1 MRFKGGHHRSYAVGV
16 DLSQYIAPVADF
28 PIPGVAFK
36 DITPLLADP
45 DAFAASVDGLAA
57 AVEGIAVDR
66 IAAFDARGFL
76 WAAPLAYRLRLP
88 LVPIRKAGKLP
99 RTRLTESYQGEYG
112 VETVEVHDDA
122 VKPGESVLLVDDV
135 IATGGS
141 MLAGC
146 RLVER
151 LGGTVA
157 ACAAVIEFTGLGA
170 PAALEKYRTVSL
182 ITY

>member
-1 MRFKGGHHRSYAVGV
+1 MRFKTAGERSYAVGV

-57 AVEGIAVDR
+57 AVDGIPVDR

-88 LVPIRKAGKLP
+88 LVPIRKSGKLP

-112 VETVEVHDDA
+112 VETVEMHEDA
-122 VKPGESVLLVDDV
+122 VRAGESVLLVDDV

-151 LGGTVA
+151 LGASVA

-170 PAALEKYRTVSL
+170 PAALEKYKVASL
-182 ITY
+182 IRY

>member
-1 MRFKGGHHRSYAVGV
+1 M

-45 DAFAASVDGLAA
+45 GAFAASVDGLAA
-57 AVEGIAVDR
+57 AVDGFPVDR

-76 WAAPLAYRLRLP
+76 WAAPLAYKLGLP

-99 RTRLTESYQGEYG
+99 RARLTESYQGEYG
-112 VETVEVHDDA
+112 VETVEVHEDA
-122 VKPGESVLLVDDV
+122 VRPGEAVLLVDDV

-146 RLVER
+146 RLVEQM
-151 LGGTVA
+151 GGTVA

>member
-1 MRFKGGHHRSYAVGV
+1 M

-57 AVEGIAVDR
+57 AVEGIPVDR

-99 RTRLTESYQGEYG
+99 RPHLTESYQGEYG

-122 VKPGESVLLVDDV
+122 VKAGESVLLVDDV

>member
-1 MRFKGGHHRSYAVGV
+1 M

-45 DAFAASVDGLAA
+45 EAFGASVDRLADL
-57 AVEGIAVDR
+57 VEGLTVDR

-76 WAAPLAYRLRLP
+76 WAAPLAYKLALP

-99 RTRLTESYQGEYG
+99 RARLTESYQGEYG
-112 VETVEVHDDA
+112 VETVELHDDA
-122 VKPGESVLLVDDV
+122 IGAGESVLLLDDV

-157 ACAAVIEFTGLGA
+157 ACAAVIEFAGLGA
-170 PAALEKYRTVSL
+170 PAALENYRTLSL
-182 ITY
+182 IKY